1 MPQTCI
7 IFLSYIFSKEAQS
20 VYCNEAFTFLFKMF
34 VCRNTAL
41 KLFMPSN
48 ILLLLMWPCSSFARN
63 IILFN
68 WNNNQ
73 RFHALLCSTGKTDC
87 EMCDKIKPFEKHWYF
102 KEWLKLWD
110 CDIIILLHRCFNYT
124 FFLDIIILLH
134 RCFNYTS
141 FFADSFST
149 KLYNVVPLIY
159 PNDL

>member
-1 MPQTCI
+1 MIKKKNLWQGFFRHVTHVNLCWREWVYLKIDYTYCFEVHMPQTYI

-102 KEWLKLWD
+102 KEWLKL
-110 CDIIILLHRCFNYT
+110 
-124 FFLDIIILLH
+124 
-134 RCFNYTS
+134 
-141 FFADSFST
+141 
-149 KLYNVVPLIY
+149 
-159 PNDL
+159 